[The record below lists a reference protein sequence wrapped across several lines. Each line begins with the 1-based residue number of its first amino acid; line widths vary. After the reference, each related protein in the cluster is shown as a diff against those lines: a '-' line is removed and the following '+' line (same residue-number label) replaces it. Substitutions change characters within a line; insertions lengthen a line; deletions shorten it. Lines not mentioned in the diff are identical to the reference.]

1 MCDAESSFDAIT
13 GVSWAEFNSNDEQ
26 INLVNYLD
34 DVNFVDGDSFEIQSV
49 SRTLSTDLDV
59 DEQLGIVVDYV
70 QLIVHGVTATGD
82 NETIAGDFE
91 WQYKNS
97 CDESDSVTIKDGD
110 ELAFIVFSEVE
121 EQLDAFCP
129 ADYQEVCVD
138 VNHQYDFPGEVTCDC
153 VSPQD
158 PCLTD
163 MGPDGAHCIPD
174 ESCLEEDPAGKSE
187 KSPAPESM
195 ALRPSKTSKR
205 ESRTIGKYGSRFLE
219 NDQLSIGLVT
229 PIDGYFGDNVQSI
242 KAVGPPDKLFVGAVE
257 YTISRNPCTAQS
269 KAPWVVLDPQGDPR
283 TLGFNGDI
291 SAEVPQRFREG
302 VE

>member
-82 NETIAGDFE
+82 NETIVGDFE

-97 CDESDSVTIKDGD
+97 CDESDSMTIKDGD

-121 EQLDAFCP
+121 EQLDAFCF
-129 ADYQEVCVD
+129 AD
-138 VNHQYDFPGEVTCDC
+138 
-153 VSPQD
+153 
-158 PCLTD
+158 L
-163 MGPDGAHCIPD
+163 
-174 ESCLEEDPAGKSE
+174 DPAGNPVASG
-187 KSPAPESM
+187 
-195 ALRPSKTSKR
+195 RR
-205 ESRTIGKYGSRFLE
+205 SRSIGTRFLVE

-242 KAVGPPDKLFVGAVE
+242 KAVGPPDKLFVGAIE

-291 SAEVPQRFREG
+291 SAEAPQRFREG